1 MAAGSK
7 DRRERA
13 AAARA
18 AAQAGEK
25 RRERTVRIIG
35 ALAVVAVVA
44 GIIGV
49 AVYARNTEG
58 SVTGVEVVEPDPSA
72 AVPEGVLG
80 ADSEWAFGVP
90 YGTGGDNVPVLEV
103 WEDFQCPACAALEE
117 ANGAGIAELAET
129 GVARLIWRPTA
140 FLDRNL
146 GNDASNRAIGA
157 WGCAIDQGFAREFHD
172 AVYANQPEIE
182 GDGWPNEDLVALG
195 EQVGIAGEQLDAFT
209 QCVNNGDY
217 RVWAANAT
225 QAFDQE
231 SIPGTPFARINGVEI
246 DNATLADKAALLAA
260 LTAAAGN

>member
-35 ALAVVAVVA
+35 ALAVLAVVA

-58 SVTGVEVVEPDPSA
+58 SATGFDVIEPDPSA
-72 AVPEGVLG
+72 PVPDGVLG

-90 YGTGGDNVPVLEV
+90 YGTGGENVPVLEL
-103 WEDFQCPACAALEE
+103 WEDFQCPACGALEA

-129 GVARLIWRPTA
+129 GVARLIYRPTG

-146 GNDASNRAIGA
+146 GNDASNRAIAA
-157 WGCAIDQGFAREFHD
+157 WGCAIDEGFTIEFHD
-172 AVYANQPEIE
+172 AVYANQPEVE
-182 GDGWPNEDLVALG
+182 GDGWPNEDFVALA
-195 EQVGIAGEQLDAFT
+195 EQIGISGEQLDSFS
-209 QCVNNGDY
+209 QCVADETY
-217 RVWAANAT
+217 RVWAANST
-225 QAFDQE
+225 RAFDDE
-231 SIPGTPFARINGVEI
+231 AIPGTPYGRINGVEI

>member
-25 RRERTVRIIG
+25 RRERAVRIIG

-49 AVYARNTEG
+49 AVYARSTEG
-58 SVTGVEVVEPDPSA
+58 SVTGVEVVDPDPSA
-72 AVPEGVLG
+72 PVPEGVLG
-80 ADSEWAFGVP
+80 ADSEWPFGVP
-90 YGTGGDNVPVLEV
+90 YGTGGENVPVLEL

-129 GVARLIWRPTA
+129 GVARLIYRPTA
-140 FLDRNL
+140 FLDSTT
-146 GNDASNRAIGA
+146 NDASNRTIGA
-157 WGCAIDQGFAREFHD
+157 WGCAIDQGFTREFHD
-172 AVYANQPEIE
+172 AVYVNQPEVE
-182 GDGWPNEDLVALG
+182 GAGWTDAELI
-195 EQVGIAGEQLDAFT
+195 GIAERIGIGGEQLEEFT
-209 QCVNNGDY
+209 QCVNDGTY

-225 QAFDQE
+225 QAFRDE
-231 SIPGTPFARINGVEI
+231 VVPGTPYARIDGVEV
-246 DNATLADKAALLAA
+246 DNATLADQAALLAA